1 MEQKFN
7 IDEIVKHKTLKG
19 NYIIKATR
27 KIPYDGRG
35 SSPFNELI
43 KVKDNYDYRICE
55 VKADNSFAKFIDA
68 KESELYID

>member
-7 IDEIVKHKTLKG
+7 INEIVKHKTLKG
-19 NYIIKATR
+19 NYIIKATK

-43 KVKDNYDYRICE
+43 KVKDGYDYRIICE
-55 VKADNSFAKFIDA
+55 VIEANSFSNFIDVV
-68 KESELYID
+68 EDELYQ

>member
-7 IDEIVKHKTLKG
+7 IDEIVKHKTLNG

-43 KVKDNYDYRICE
+43 KVKDGYDYKICE
-55 VKADNSFAKFIDA
+55 VKEDGSFSKFIDT
-68 KESELYID
+68 KEAELSL